1 LSEKQT
7 DRFLSRRKEFHMPA
21 SELSGFIAGGIV
33 LTAIVVAV
41 AIVSGIMGL
50 ARRPGLFADGPGDP
64 DGAARIARIDRWA
77 IALVAGAAVAAVLVT
92 SLLGGRSPI
101 VGLVYVFGLG
111 IAAYALVVRTETGRR
126 LLDAVPQEWLI
137 AGQAYRVVGGAFL
150 GVATYDVLPAYF
162 AIPAGSGDFIT
173 GIVALLV
180 AVWWVT
186 GAPIARPAAWL
197 WNIFGLLDLVV
208 AVGIGLG
215 LFAAPAAALFGGSAP
230 WLERAALG
238 FQPFGATIFPLGSPL
253 ALVPTFLVPLA
264 IFLHLLSLRK
274 LALGAAPR
282 HRMDAAGTGEASLSQ
297 LGSTAT

>member
-1 LSEKQT
+1 
-7 DRFLSRRKEFHMPA
+7 MPA
-21 SELSGFIAGGIV
+21 TELSGFIAGGIV
-33 LTAIVVAV
+33 LTAVVVAM

-50 ARRPGLFADGPGDP
+50 ARRPGLFSDGPGDP
-64 DGAARIARIDRWA
+64 AGAARIARIDRWA
-77 IALVAGAAVAAVLVT
+77 ISLVAIAAVAALLVPH
-92 SLLGGRSPI
+92 LLGDRSPI
-101 VGLVYVFGLG
+101 FGLVYVFGLG

-180 AVWWVT
+180 AVWWAT
-186 GAPIARPAAWL
+186 GAPIAQPAAWV
-197 WNIFGLLDLVV
+197 WNLFGLLDLVV

-215 LFAAPAAALFGGSAP
+215 LFAGPAASLFGGSAP

-238 FQPFGATIFPLGSPL
+238 SQPFGAPIFPLSSPL

-274 LALGAAPR
+274 LAMASARRERRTAWEPAQPALGRRAA
-282 HRMDAAGTGEASLSQ
+282 
-297 LGSTAT
+297 